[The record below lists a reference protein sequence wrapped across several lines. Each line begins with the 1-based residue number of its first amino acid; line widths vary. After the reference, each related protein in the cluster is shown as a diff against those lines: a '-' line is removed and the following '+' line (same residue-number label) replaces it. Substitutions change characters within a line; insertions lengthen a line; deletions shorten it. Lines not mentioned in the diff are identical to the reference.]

1 MSILTNIINK
11 LTPNIMTK
19 KKDKSY
25 SVVKAEDGT
34 ILYRHT
40 SQLEKKDKVLH
51 STDDLNE
58 AIQKC
63 NKENGAPDHGKKK
76 EEESKDEKSEDDS
89 EEKS

>member
-1 MSILTNIINK
+1 M
-11 LTPNIMTK
+11 PK
-19 KKDKSY
+19 KEKAY

-51 STDDLNE
+51 STDDLND

-63 NKENGAPDHGKKK
+63 NEENGAPDHGKEK
-76 EEESKDEKSEDDS
+76 EEESKDEKSKEGS